1 MEVINLS
8 RKNRCKLI
16 LLPIVVIK
24 QMPLEINTLL
34 LPDENDILLTD
45 VTESQIH
52 SVKMELEVQ
61 NGTETNESHKYPI
74 QGVTMGL

>member
-1 MEVINLS
+1 
-8 RKNRCKLI
+8 
-16 LLPIVVIK
+16 
-24 QMPLEINTLL
+24 MPLQISTIL

-45 VTESQIH
+45 VSESQFH
-52 SVKMELEVQ
+52 SVEMELEVQ